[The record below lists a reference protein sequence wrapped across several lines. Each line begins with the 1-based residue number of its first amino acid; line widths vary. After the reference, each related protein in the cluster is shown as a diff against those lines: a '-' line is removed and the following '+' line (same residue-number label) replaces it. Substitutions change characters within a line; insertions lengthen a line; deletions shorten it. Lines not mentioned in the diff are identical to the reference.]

1 MNKPS
6 ILILF
11 AHPTQHRSEI
21 NRPLFD
27 IAQATDCVTAV
38 DLYNEYPDF
47 QIDVEKEQ
55 QRLRD
60 HDVVIFQFP
69 LYWYSTPAILKEWLD
84 LVLEYG
90 FAYGV
95 GGTALKNKRFICAV
109 SAGGT
114 SHAYSAQGHN
124 KFKIR
129 NLLHPLEQTANLTGM
144 QFLPPFVL
152 FGARTAVEDERL
164 AKHAAHWETLLKKLN
179 SGEFIG
185 ETLQDLDT
193 INPLLEITDTRA
205 TMQGES

>member
-1 MNKPS
+1 MNKPR

-21 NRPLFD
+21 NKPLFD
-27 IAQATDCVTAV
+27 IAQQAECVTAI
-38 DLYNEYPDF
+38 DLYHEYPDF

-60 HDVVIFQFP
+60 HDVIVFQFP
-69 LYWYSTPAILKEWLD
+69 LYWYSTPSILKEWQD

-95 GGTALKNKRFICAV
+95 DGNALKNKQFICAV

-164 AKHAAHWETLLKKLN
+164 AEHVIQWRSLLTKLN
-179 SGEFIG
+179 NHEFVSDS
-185 ETLQDLDT
+185 LQDVDT
-193 INPLLEITDTRA
+193 INSLLAAADTN
-205 TMQGES
+205 SKV